1 MSHPH
6 VIRTPDQR
14 LRIFVSSTLQELAP
28 ERRAA
33 KTAIER
39 LHLAPVMFEL
49 GARPHPPREL
59 YRAYLQQS
67 DVFLGLY
74 WERYGWVAPDE
85 HVSGLEDEYNLCPD
99 DVPRLLYVKAP
110 AERDER
116 LSRLL
121 NRIRDD
127 DRAAYKYFETPRE
140 LAELV
145 AADLATLLAERF
157 DQSRS
162 DLLGAGAAGGAD
174 DAGGAGGAPAALA
187 EPRSEPDPAVADPVR
202 LPTPLTDLVGREA
215 DIAELR
221 RLLSSGARFVTLVG
235 PGGIG
240 KSRLA
245 IAAARASAP
254 DFDDGSV
261 FVDLSAVHDPDRVP
275 SRIAQ
280 ALGVRDTGEAP
291 IMENLATAL
300 RERSILLV
308 LDNFEQVL
316 DAAPSLTALLAA
328 SPRLSIV
335 VTSRVLLR
343 ISAEQS
349 YEVGPLADEQAVTL
363 FVERAHAVK
372 PDFELTPDN
381 SRAVERVCAAVDG
394 VPLAIELAAARVRVL
409 SPAELL
415 DRLDRRLSVLVGGP
429 RDLPA
434 RQQTIRKTIEWS
446 TQLLDDDQRQ
456 LLARL
461 GVFEGGFTLEAAEYV
476 GAAEADDG
484 DPATPDAP
492 TNDVLSSLAALVDSS
507 LVGQHDADDRPRF
520 SLQAIVREYAREQ
533 LALSGAQPA
542 VRDAHAR
549 YFLALGDEAEDDLRG
564 SGQRRWMQ
572 RLGDERD
579 NLRAAERFL
588 LDGRDWDRAARLA
601 FSLYLY
607 WWVTGLL
614 GEVRTWMEEALA
626 SGDELSEHTRAIAL
640 YFSRTIMFWK
650 DPDGAVAADLT
661 ESVELFRRA
670 GDANGEGLASI
681 SLALALLAGNS
692 ADSAG
697 SADSVT
703 PDTVRARRVMEH
715 ALRLYRDTGSVWGE
729 SMALV
734 LLGRVALREG
744 ALQEA
749 QDHFAKSLA
758 LTQGADDRVGARIA
772 SYHLGWTEL
781 MLGDVAAA
789 RADFALSV
797 TISAAVGH
805 PEGIA
810 YGLEGMVAVAAL
822 AGDGVRAGRLAG
834 AAQALRERSGLHNGP
849 TFSFHRRY
857 LDALLSGPEAALVTA
872 AMAEGREL
880 SVEQAVAEAL
890 SEARSEPDI
899 MI

>member
-14 LRIFVSSTLQELAP
+14 LRIFVSSTLQELAA

-33 KTAIER
+33 RTAIER

-85 HVSGLEDEYNLCPD
+85 EVSGLEDEYNLCPD
-99 DVPRLLYVKAP
+99 DVPRLLYVKASDH
-110 AERDER
+110 RDER
-116 LSRLL
+116 LSTLL

-127 DRAAYKYFETPRE
+127 DRAAYKYFENSKE
-140 LAELV
+140 LARLV
-145 AADLATLLAERF
+145 EADLATLLAERF
-157 DQSRS
+157 DQSR
-162 DLLGAGAAGGAD
+162 
-174 DAGGAGGAPAALA
+174 PAIVD
-187 EPRSEPDPAVADPVR
+187 EPSTSRPAIARSGPDPAVADPVR
-202 LPTPLTDLVGREA
+202 LPVPLTGLVGRER
-215 DIAELR
+215 DIAEIRGMLA
-221 RLLSSGARFVTLVG
+221 SGTRFVTLVG

-245 IAAARASAP
+245 IASARASAP
-254 DFDDGSV
+254 DFEDGSV
-261 FVDLSAVHDPDRVP
+261 FVDLSAVHDPERVP
-275 SRIAQ
+275 NRIAQ
-280 ALGVRDTGEAP
+280 SLGVRDTGDAP

-308 LDNFEQVL
+308 LDNFEQVV
-316 DAAPSLTALLAA
+316 DAAPALTTLLADA
-328 SPRLSIV
+328 PELAIL

-343 ISAEQS
+343 ISGEQS
-349 YEVGPLADEQAVTL
+349 FDVEPLADEQAVDL

-372 PDFELTPDN
+372 PDFEITPDN
-381 SRAVERVCAAVDG
+381 QEAVERVCDALDG

-434 RQQTIRKTIEWS
+434 RQQTIRRTIEWS
-446 TQLLDDDQRQ
+446 TQLLESDQRR

-461 GVFEGGFTLEAAEYV
+461 GVFEGGFTLEAAEFV
-476 GAAEADDG
+476 GAAGSAGGEDETGPVVDV
-484 DPATPDAP
+484 
-492 TNDVLSSLAALVDSS
+492 DVLENLAALVDSS
-507 LVGQHDADDRPRF
+507 LVGQHDSDDRPRF
-520 SLQAIVREYAREQ
+520 SMQAIVREYAREQ
-533 LALSGAQPA
+533 LAQSGEQPA

-549 YFLALGDEAEDDLRG
+549 YFLALGDDAEDDLRG
-564 SGQRRWMQ
+564 AGQRRWMQ

-588 LDGRDWDRAARLA
+588 LDGHDWDRAARLA

-626 SGDELSEHTRAIAL
+626 SGDELSAHTRAVAL

-650 DPDGAVAADLT
+650 DPDGSVAADLA
-661 ESVELFRRA
+661 ESIELFRRT
-670 GDANGEGLASI
+670 GDPNGEGIASI
-681 SLALALLAGNS
+681 SLALALLAG
-692 ADSAG
+692 D
-697 SADSVT
+697 T
-703 PDTVRARRVMEH
+703 PDTARARRVMET
-715 ALRLYRDTGSVWGE
+715 ALALYRETGSVWGE

-744 ALQEA
+744 DLEEA
-749 QDHFAKSLA
+749 QDHFTTSLA
-758 LTQGADDRVGARIA
+758 LTNRSGDRVGQRIA

-789 RADFALSV
+789 RSDFALSV

-822 AGDGVRAGRLAG
+822 SHDDERAGELAG

-849 TFSFHRRY
+849 TFTFHRRY
-857 LDALLSGPEAALVTA
+857 LEDLLSGPHGDEVATAIAA
-872 AMAEGREL
+872 GREL
-880 SVEQAVAEAL
+880 TVEEAVAEAL
-890 SEARSEPDI
+890 AEGRGEGEGEQEGAGDS
-899 MI
+899 